1 MEIENKPNNIPPPTK
16 IKRPNLEI
24 LRDAKD
30 PLYLDQIPL
39 KEYDS
44 MEAYKLERTRLNKE
58 VEQEIKQQKMLNP
71 LSWQEFNKLE
81 FPKTRYRIERL
92 VPLGG
97 FTIIAAPSGEKK
109 TWLAMEM
116 ARCIASGT
124 PFLNDSLFPVIAGN
138 VLYID
143 QEMAK
148 SEFQKRARMLGFGDV
163 DKELWIISRDELNLN
178 TPEGADALLELI
190 HEKDISTVII
200 DTLRAVAGGLK
211 EEKADEI
218 RTFFNRFK
226 LLKDKGVSIIFL
238 DHCRKPQQYE
248 GKIPKKEQLFASQDK
263 TASVEVLLML
273 RSEPNTEEIRIYQLK
288 NRGDKELAPFKIVLE
303 DELDSKKNRVKL
315 SYAGE
320 IEEDHTKKEE
330 AKEHILA
337 ILSEGGKTTPE
348 LIDICR
354 SNKIGAKNVRQAV
367 RELEE
372 GGKIN
377 GQKQGSANYYTL
389 SANEDIEPK
398 EQLTL

>member
-1 MEIENKPNNIPPPTK
+1 
-16 IKRPNLEI
+16 
-24 LRDAKD
+24 
-30 PLYLDQIPL
+30 
-39 KEYDS
+39 
-44 MEAYKLERTRLNKE
+44 
-58 VEQEIKQQKMLNP
+58 
-71 LSWQEFNKLE
+71 
-81 FPKTRYRIERL
+81 
-92 VPLGG
+92 
-97 FTIIAAPSGEKK
+97 
-109 TWLAMEM
+109 
-116 ARCIASGT
+116 
-124 PFLNDSLFPVIAGN
+124 
-138 VLYID
+138 
-143 QEMAK
+143 
-148 SEFQKRARMLGFGDV
+148 
-163 DKELWIISRDELNLN
+163 
-178 TPEGADALLELI
+178 
-190 HEKDISTVII
+190 
-200 DTLRAVAGGLK
+200 
-211 EEKADEI
+211 
-218 RTFFNRFK
+218 
-226 LLKDKGVSIIFL
+226 
-238 DHCRKPQQYE
+238 
-248 GKIPKKEQLFASQDK
+248 
-263 TASVEVLLML
+263 ML